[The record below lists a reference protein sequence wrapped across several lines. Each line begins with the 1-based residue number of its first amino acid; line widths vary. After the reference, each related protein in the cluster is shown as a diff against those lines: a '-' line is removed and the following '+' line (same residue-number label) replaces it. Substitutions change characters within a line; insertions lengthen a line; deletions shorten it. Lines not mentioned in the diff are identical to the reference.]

1 MSLHITGLLRTA
13 FAAASVFPLPR
24 RVLCLRPAEKRQHG
38 VPAWQT
44 CAEISLC
51 FFLIV
56 VGVCEYGC
64 HKARVKE
71 SAQPESSEYPTQ
83 EQQLL
88 TRFRVGMTEEE
99 AVKTWGRPMTRFPF
113 PDEEGGVMLI
123 YMIPRS
129 FYRAHTMSFCGW
141 QVWFSQGRATK
152 LTFVLGFPLM
162 P

>member
-1 MSLHITGLLRTA
+1 MRLHTMHLLRAA
-13 FAAASVFPLPR
+13 FAAVFVFPSR
-24 RVLCLRPAEKRQHG
+24 RKVLCLQPTEKRQHG
-38 VPAWQT
+38 VAAWQT

-99 AVKTWGRPMTRFPF
+99 AIKTWGRPMMRLPN
-113 PDEEGGVMLI
+113 EEGGLMLI
-123 YMIPRS
+123 YLIPGS

-152 LTFVLGFPLM
+152 LTFVHGFPLAVVY
-162 P
+162 